1 MSSRSDMIP
10 YFNSARHQGT
20 ENSPSGGNRVESR
33 APLRYHA
40 RMSPGKRFRRNDAL
54 PCQEIQGQA
63 VIVCPARREL
73 HQLDET
79 ATFLWNRLDRPRSA
93 AELAEALC
101 EEFEVDPERAERDTR
116 AFLAEL
122 QRKGLAHPA

>member
-1 MSSRSDMIP
+1 MARPSR
-10 YFNSARHQGT
+10 Y
-20 ENSPSGGNRVESR
+20 
-33 APLRYHA
+33 
-40 RMSPGKRFRRNDAL
+40 RRDDTL

-93 AELAEALC
+93 AELAEILC
-101 EEFEVDPERAERDTR
+101 GEFEVDPERAERDVL
-116 AFLAEL
+116 AFLGEL
-122 QRKGLAHPA
+122 ERKGLARPA